1 MATLSGQTIQN
12 TYDGLLKLEDSTNGI
27 TSSLQNVEDGL
38 GNDTGLK
45 ISTTRISHPSVF
57 SLNHY
62 KPEYMGNG
70 FDTNNIPFG
79 NSTQNILRY
88 SLFMDSNYWSYS
100 AITIQVRTA
109 TTTDD
114 TIELAFYSSQYVD
127 TYGVVPKDLI
137 MSGITFTG
145 LTSTGLNT
153 VTLPS
158 HLSFSAQTNGIHFV
172 VFKVINAGVNPTVR
186 VGRAIQSLGV
196 TSNGYAMP
204 LFQIGTFPSS
214 QGVGPWNRG
223 GANAFNGPTI
233 NSFAINNLNF
243 QTSYSSS
250 DVLTNF
256 PVEAATTQS
265 IGFGLKVV

>member
-70 FDTNNIPFG
+70 FNTSNVAFAAGI
-79 NSTQNILRY
+79 QNTLRY
-88 SLFMDSNYWSYS
+88 TLFADTNYWSYS

-109 TTTDD
+109 TTTND
-114 TIELAFYSSQYVD
+114 TIEAAFYSSQYVD

-145 LTSTGLNT
+145 LTTTGLNT

-158 HLSFSAQTNGIHFV
+158 HLSFSAQTNGIHFM
-172 VFKVINAGVNPTVR
+172 VFKIINSGATPTVR
-186 VGRAIQSLGV
+186 VGQAQRTTGLNC
-196 TSNGYAMP
+196 NGNSVP
-204 LFQIGTFPSS
+204 FFQIGTFPST
-214 QGVGPWNRG
+214 QGTVAWNKG
-223 GANAFNGPTI
+223 GANAFNGPTVV
-233 NSFAINNLNF
+233 SFAINNLDF

-256 PVEAATTQS
+256 PIQAATTQTV
-265 IGFGLKVV
+265 GFGLKVV

>member
-62 KPEYMGNG
+62 KPEYMGGG
-70 FDTNNIPFG
+70 FDN
-79 NSTQNILRY
+79 QNIAFAAGIQNTLRY
-88 SLFMDSNYWSYS
+88 NLFMDSNYWSYS

-109 TTTDD
+109 TTTND

-145 LTSTGLNT
+145 LTTTGLKT

-204 LFQIGTFPSS
+204 LFQIATFPSA
-214 QGVGPWNRG
+214 GVAPWNRG

-256 PVEAATTQS
+256 PVEATATNT

>member
-57 SLNHY
+57 SLNDY

-70 FDTNNIPFG
+70 FGITNNAFAAGI
-79 NSTQNILRY
+79 QNTLRY
-88 SLFMDSNYWSYS
+88 SLFIDSNYWSYS

-114 TIELAFYSSQYVD
+114 TIEAAFYSSQYVD

-145 LTSTGLNT
+145 LTTTGLKT

-158 HLSFSAQTNGIHFV
+158 HLSFSAETNGIHFMI
-172 VFKVINAGVNPTVR
+172 FKIINSGATPTVR
-186 VGRAIQSLGV
+186 VGSPLQIMAIQS
-196 TSNGYAMP
+196 NGHSVP
-204 LFQIGTFPSS
+204 FFQIGTFPSS
-214 QGVGPWNRG
+214 QGVGAWNRG
-223 GANAFNGPTI
+223 GASGFNGPTNI
-233 NSFAINNLNF
+233 SYAINNLDF

-256 PVEAATTQS
+256 PVEAATTQT